1 MNGRSN
7 GGAYGPLRDNP
18 EGSGGGDGGSGGRGM
33 EARVAVL
40 EDRIQSLATKADIA
54 EINGRLQSLATRL
67 ESFAT
72 KEDIQKVK
80 VWVLSGVLG
89 GMVLAATLAI
99 GIAKIFF

>member
-7 GGAYGPLRDNP
+7 GGPYGPLRDNS
-18 EGSGGGDGGSGGRGM
+18 EGSGGNGGENAGGGINVRLKAL
-33 EARVAVL
+33 EARV
-40 EDRIQSLATKADIA
+40 EYLATKEDVA
-54 EINGRLQSLATRL
+54 EIKGRL